1 MLMGLLS
8 LDGRGLRA
16 CPEPAEWVRVKTL
29 ALRTLTTPNLLH
41 AALSALALLAA
52 ACHTTSPGDA
62 PSRHSRESGNP
73 SPVSDLPGGAM
84 SVEVPAELVAPRS
97 EYDATASFDE
107 LVRPHFYAT
116 SEDGRPVEAE
126 GRPDLLTVW
135 QGRAAI
141 RLAHGDG
148 ARYLDPLALTPER
161 LGEHPVH
168 RLHRLRAMGVPLD
181 PDLAARLDPDAFDH
195 GLFHAVRFE
204 FLAGRQIEGVATEL
218 FPDGTLLVIPR
229 ETPPEWRRDDDGLPP
244 PTHFHVNARALS
256 APRSDLAKQFE
267 AEILALPFDDQ
278 RYPAPDLA
286 RKQCGVYAQ
295 SVQDAGYRVLLDSAG
310 FRFTPAHT
318 VNPGT
323 VATSTPGYS
332 ERLWR
337 AARTGAGEGLSYF
350 GFEGYWV
357 AERARE
363 LGAPWLGDCDTLY
376 SPRPYPPGSGE
387 SGHYVVMRSSLEPEK
402 TQRYRLLRL
411 AEDGSAE
418 HLYTAPGIPLM
429 AHPLPDDSRRWL
441 VSAEGWQA
449 PDGPTPDPRW
459 QSVYLVDLD
468 SPGDYRL
475 LDYPLSRFPGPPD
488 NGRLYG
494 GSPRFSED
502 GAHMLNSLYGFSDEG
517 GGLWSVA
524 LSGGD
529 FHRDSDGFAR
539 VVAWDHLLSWFAL
552 SADGESPDESMT
564 LFVTGKEVADD
575 FAMTANVLR
584 IEGGGLDWE
593 VSRKERL
600 LQMVGWN
607 PVPFALQRLDG
618 GRFRVAV
625 ETHLNYE
632 SSLLPRAK
640 GVYIVPVETAP

>member
-1 MLMGLLS
+1 MGVAPLAAP
-8 LDGRGLRA
+8 RRA
-16 CPEPAEWVRVKTL
+16 LVL
-29 ALRTLTTPNLLH
+29 
-41 AALSALALLAA
+41 ALSALALLAA
-52 ACHTTSPGDA
+52 ACHTTTLKDDPASPASASEA
-62 PSRHSRESGNP
+62 PDDS
-73 SPVSDLPGGAM
+73 M
-84 SVEVPAELVAPRS
+84 SVQVPAALVAPRG
-97 EYDATASFDE
+97 EYNTEAPFND
-107 LVRPHFYAT
+107 LVKPHFFAA
-116 SEDGRPVEAE
+116 SEDGRLVAAE
-126 GRPDLLTVW
+126 GRPDLLTLR
-135 QGRAAI
+135 QGRAKV
-141 RLAHGDG
+141 RLAHDDG
-148 ARYLDPLALTPER
+148 ARYLDPLALAPEQ

-168 RLHRLRAMGVPLD
+168 RLHRLQAMGAPLD
-181 PDLAARLDPDAFDH
+181 PDLAARLAPDAFDH

-204 FLAGRQIEGVATEL
+204 FLAGRQTEGVAAEL
-218 FPDGTLLVIPR
+218 FPDGTLLVIPS
-229 ETPPEWRRDDDGLPP
+229 EAPSEWRRDGDGLPP
-244 PTHFHVNARALS
+244 PTHFHVNARALN
-256 APRSDLAKQFE
+256 APGSDLAKEFE

-278 RYPAPDLA
+278 RYPAPALA
-286 RKQCGVYAQ
+286 RKQCGVYAE
-295 SVQDAGYRVLLDSAG
+295 SVRDAGYRALHESAG
-310 FRFTPAHT
+310 FRFTPGHT
-318 VNPGT
+318 ADPEGT
-323 VATSTPGYS
+323 ATSTPGYG
-332 ERLWR
+332 ERLWGEV
-337 AARTGAGEGLSYF
+337 RTGAGEGLSYF

-363 LGAPWLGDCDTLY
+363 LGAPWLDDCDTLY
-376 SPRPYPPGSGE
+376 APRAFPQGSGE
-387 SGHYVVMRSSLEPEK
+387 SGHYVVMRRSLEPEK
-402 TQRYRLLRL
+402 AQRYRLLRI
-411 AEDGSAE
+411 AADGSAE
-418 HLYTAPGIPLM
+418 HLHTAPGIPLM
-429 AHPLPDDSRRWL
+429 AQPLPDDARRWL
-441 VSAEGWQA
+441 VSSEGWPA

-468 SPGDYRL
+468 RPGDYRL
-475 LDYPLSRFPGPPD
+475 LEYPLSRFPDPPD

-502 GAHMLNSLYGFSDEG
+502 GAHMLNSLYGFRDEG

-529 FHRDSDGFAR
+529 FHSDPSGYAR

-552 SADGESPDESMT
+552 TADGESPDESMT

-607 PVPFALQRLDG
+607 PVPFALQRLDD